1 MSSTA
6 SQRQLKVIVI
16 GGGIGGLTAAGALIQ
31 HGFDVEVYERAS
43 AMGEVGAGLQL
54 GPNALKVA
62 RALGFLDELRKTAAQ
77 PLNIAS
83 VRHDTAA
90 LNYRDPLKEISQ
102 ERYGAPYFT
111 AHRAD
116 LHALLAGL
124 VPESRIHL
132 QAECVGFESHAGG
145 AVVRFADGSQREAD
159 IVIGADGIHSVIRR
173 QIFGADKPRFT
184 HQICWRAMVPIDIWP
199 THVGPNGSV
208 SLAKDEY
215 VGWLGPNG
223 HVICYPIRGGQMM
236 NIFAG
241 RVWDDW
247 VEESWSVPSSAQE
260 MLDAYAGWNEA
271 LLNVFAQVGQCFKWG
286 IYDRDPLPKWTH
298 GRVTLL
304 GDAAHPMMP
313 TLAQGAAIS
322 MEDGYAIARQ
332 LANHRDDPL
341 AGLEAY
347 DSERRPR
354 ASRVQLQARQQFENN
369 RKSPAPPP
377 LDRDW
382 IFRHDV
388 TAQTGAA
395 PALA

>member
-1 MSSTA
+1 MSSA
-6 SQRQLKVIVI
+6 AAQRPLKVIVI

-31 HGFDVEVYERAS
+31 HGFDVEVYERAP

-62 RALGFLDELRKTAAQ
+62 RALGLLDELRKTAAE
-77 PLNIAS
+77 PLNIVS
-83 VRHDTAA
+83 VRYDTAE
-90 LNYRDPLKEISQ
+90 LNYREPLRSISQ

-116 LHALLAGL
+116 LHALLARL
-124 VPESRIHL
+124 VPENRIHL
-132 QAECVGFESHAGG
+132 QAECTGFEATPGG
-145 AVVRFADGSQREAD
+145 VVVRFADGSQREAD
-159 IVIGADGIHSVIRR
+159 VVIGADGIHSVVRR

-184 HQICWRAMVPIDIWP
+184 NQICWRAMVPIDLWP
-199 THVGPNGSV
+199 KRIGPGGSV
-208 SLAKDEY
+208 AIERDEY
-215 VGWLGPNG
+215 VAWLGPTG
-223 HVICYPIRGGQMM
+223 HVICYPIRGGEMM

-241 RVWDDW
+241 RVWEEW
-247 VEESWSVPSSAQE
+247 VDESWSVPSSAQE
-260 MLDAYAGWNEA
+260 MLSAYAGWNEA
-271 LLNVFAQVGQCFKWG
+271 LLNVFAQVGQSFKWG

-298 GRVTLL
+298 GAVTLL

-322 MEDGYAIARQ
+322 MEDGYAVARH
-332 LANHRDDPL
+332 LASRPGDPL
-341 AGLEAY
+341 AALEAY
-347 DSERRPR
+347 DQERRPR

-382 IFRHDV
+382 IFRHDATV
-388 TAQTGAA
+388 DPAAQA
-395 PALA
+395 PA